1 MLNNE
6 QQKAIE
12 TTDGLVLVL
21 AGAGSGKTSVI
32 THRIAYLIQK
42 KQVSPSSILGLT
54 FTNKAAQE
62 MQKRVA
68 SMIDPKIAKQ
78 VTLSTFHSFCMQVL
92 RKDIDKL
99 GYTKN
104 FSLYDERD
112 IKRILNQL
120 AREELLCDGDLP
132 SLEPTLAIISQAKNK
147 AQPPEGLDADPLSKS
162 LYTQLQTTMRGFNAV
177 DFDSLLFLTLRL
189 FEEHPQ
195 VLAKYQARF
204 QYIMID
210 EYQDTNLVQYRLSK
224 LLSGTH
230 RNLCVVGD
238 DDQAIYGWRG
248 ADIKN
253 ILQFEANTVI
263 KLQQNYR
270 STPTILNAANHV
282 IRNNSTRHAKE
293 LWSAQAPGRPI
304 EIFHAPTEEEEAK
317 AVVDR
322 MLSYHQ
328 NENIPW
334 NEMAILYRSNLLSR
348 PFEMALMHATWNKD
362 GAWRRGIPYQIF
374 GGTEFAERREVKDL
388 AAYLRVII
396 NPQDQEA
403 ILRIINV
410 PRRGISD
417 LSLDKLTQKN
427 RLEKLPLWTVLENA
441 TSESG
446 LSDRALS
453 GIKQFL
459 KLIEQAKEKFSTQSL
474 KESLQ
479 WLVDTLN
486 YRNTIDEEVKSDK
499 ARNFKW
505 SNVETLIQSTE
516 EHTEIQEFLSTLSLD
531 ENAFAYKDKSASSQK
546 ANLMTF
552 HSAKGL
558 EFTLCFLVG
567 LEDQIMPHERSL
579 LENGLEEERRLM
591 YVAMTRAKKH
601 LVISMARARKR
612 FGKDISTTP
621 SRFLLEIPKELIQVR
636 SFKDVGQS
644 TEQKHLSL

>member
-1 MLNNE
+1 MLNKD
-6 QQKAIE
+6 QQQAIE
-12 TTDGLVLVL
+12 TTEGHVLVL

-42 KQVSPSSILGLT
+42 KQVAPSSILGLT

-68 SMIDPKIAKQ
+68 LMIGASVAKQ

-92 RKDIDKL
+92 RKDINKL

-112 IKRILNQL
+112 TLRLLNQL
-120 AREELLCDGDLP
+120 AREELGCDGDLP
-132 SLEPTLAIISQAKNK
+132 SLDPTLALISQAKNK
-147 AQPPEGLDADPLSKS
+147 AQMPDELEGDPLSKS
-162 LYTQLQTTMRGFNAV
+162 LYGQLQTTMRAYNAV
-177 DFDSLLFLTLRL
+177 DFDNLLFLTLRL

-195 VLAKYQARF
+195 VLAKYQERF
-204 QYIMID
+204 HYIMID

-224 LLSGTH
+224 LLSGKN

-253 ILQFEANTVI
+253 ILQFEADTVI

-282 IRNNSTRHAKE
+282 IRNNSTRHTKE
-293 LWSAQAPGRPI
+293 LWSTQEPGRPI
-304 EIFHAPTEEEEAK
+304 EIFHAPTEEEEAE
-317 AVVDR
+317 AVVQR
-322 MLSYHQ
+322 MIWYHQ

-348 PFEMALMHATWNKD
+348 PFEMALMHTSWNKD

-388 AAYLRVII
+388 AAYLRAMI

-410 PRRGISD
+410 PRRGVSD
-417 LSLDKLTQKN
+417 QSLDKLTQKN
-427 RLEKLPLWTVLENA
+427 RQEKLPLWSVLENA
-441 TSESG
+441 TEDDV
-446 LSDRALS
+446 LSNRALS

-459 KLIEQAKEKFSTQSL
+459 HLMEEGKKRLSSEPL
-474 KESLQ
+474 KDTLR
-479 WLVDTLN
+479 WLVETTH
-486 YRNTIDEEVKSDK
+486 YQQKTIEEEVKSDK
-499 ARNFKW
+499 AREFKW
-505 SNVETLIQSTE
+505 SNVEALIQSAESYTDV
-516 EHTEIQEFLSTLSLD
+516 QEFLSTLSLD
-531 ENAFAYKDKSASSQK
+531 DNAFAYKTKSAPAAQ

-579 LENGLEEERRLM
+579 LEGGLEEERRLM

-601 LVISMARARKR
+601 LVISMARSRNR
-612 FGKDISTTP
+612 MGKLISTTP
-621 SRFLLEIPKELIQVR
+621 SRFLLEIPKELMQVR
-636 SFKDVGQS
+636 SFKDTGVFPLG
-644 TEQKHLSL
+644 